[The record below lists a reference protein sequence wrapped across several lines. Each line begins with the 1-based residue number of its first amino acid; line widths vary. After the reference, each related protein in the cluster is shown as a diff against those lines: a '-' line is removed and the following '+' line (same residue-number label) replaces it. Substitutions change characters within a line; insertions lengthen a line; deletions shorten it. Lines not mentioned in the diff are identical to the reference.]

1 MKGLFWNIRG
11 MGNIEKTGHL
21 QDLIRD
27 HKLNFV
33 AILETVKHDF
43 STELLNK
50 LSSGRNMHWCWMAA
64 RGRSGGILV
73 GMDKDKVNVLNEK
86 TGKYF
91 IRLKL
96 SNADNKKVWDFMAVY
111 GAAQAEQKAEFLTE
125 LAKEF
130 YSQGS
135 PLVVGGDF
143 NILRKESE
151 KNKIG
156 GYTKWSFIF
165 NSIIDQ
171 ENLRE
176 VQMSGRQFTW
186 CNFQDSPTLEK
197 LDRVFINNEWED
209 IYPLTTVRTLVRAMS
224 DHNPML
230 METGQNM
237 APQSIFRFEQS
248 WFLREDLTSVVE
260 EIWNSDYRG
269 DSMERWQK
277 KLKFLRKKLK
287 GWNKNWEGEYRRR
300 KKEIMDKIEEI
311 DILAETVGVDIN
323 IMNNRR
329 ALDAQLRYVVREE
342 KIKWFQRCK
351 EKEVLEGDCNT
362 KYYHT
367 KANGRKR
374 KSLIHSLVQEDG
386 VISGQQNLLSYI
398 TSFYEEL
405 FGHSKEN
412 NVSLNMEGVSKVK
425 KEDIVELTKPFSLEE
440 VKKVVFEL
448 RKNRALGPDGFPGE
462 FYMKFWDI
470 IKNDLLELI
479 NDFHKGLL
487 SVERLNYGIV
497 TLVPKT
503 KDAAQIQ
510 KFRPIYLL
518 NVSFKIITKVLMN
531 RLDRVMMYIISKNQ
545 TAFLKNRFI
554 MEGIVILHE
563 LLNSL
568 HSKKQSG
575 ILFKVDFEKAYDKVD

>member
-176 VQMSGRQFTW
+176 VQMSGRQFIW

-209 IYPLTTVRTLVRAMS
+209 IYPLTTVRTLVR
-224 DHNPML
+224 PC
-230 METGQNM
+230 
-237 APQSIFRFEQS
+237 
-248 WFLREDLTSVVE
+248 LTT
-260 EIWNSDYRG
+260 IP
-269 DSMERWQK
+269 
-277 KLKFLRKKLK
+277 
-287 GWNKNWEGEYRRR
+287 
-300 KKEIMDKIEEI
+300 
-311 DILAETVGVDIN
+311 
-323 IMNNRR
+323 
-329 ALDAQLRYVVREE
+329 
-342 KIKWFQRCK
+342 C
-351 EKEVLEGDCNT
+351 
-362 KYYHT
+362 
-367 KANGRKR
+367 
-374 KSLIHSLVQEDG
+374 
-386 VISGQQNLLSYI
+386 
-398 TSFYEEL
+398 
-405 FGHSKEN
+405 
-412 NVSLNMEGVSKVK
+412 
-425 KEDIVELTKPFSLEE
+425 
-440 VKKVVFEL
+440 
-448 RKNRALGPDGFPGE
+448 
-462 FYMKFWDI
+462 
-470 IKNDLLELI
+470 
-479 NDFHKGLL
+479 
-487 SVERLNYGIV
+487 
-497 TLVPKT
+497 
-503 KDAAQIQ
+503 
-510 KFRPIYLL
+510 
-518 NVSFKIITKVLMN
+518 
-531 RLDRVMMYIISKNQ
+531 
-545 TAFLKNRFI
+545 
-554 MEGIVILHE
+554 
-563 LLNSL
+563 
-568 HSKKQSG
+568 
-575 ILFKVDFEKAYDKVD
+575 